1 MMGAKDFLLVGGGVA
16 SARCAAML
24 RKQGADGRITIV
36 GAEAEPPYNRPPLSK
51 GVLLGRED
59 PARIYPYPQDYYERH
74 SIDLVLGATI
84 AGVDAAAKTAKA
96 ADGREFAYE
105 KLLAAT
111 GASPRR
117 LNIPGSD
124 LNNIFYLRTLPESL
138 AIKGMFKPGRRAVIV
153 GAGFIGME
161 LASAFVQ
168 NGLETTML
176 VRESGLFTRLGSARL
191 SKFFE
196 DYYLSQG
203 VKIVY
208 NDSAVRF
215 EGGAQ
220 VERVVT
226 VQGLSLDCDL
236 TAVGIGV
243 APEVGWLQG
252 SGVELSN
259 GVVVDEYLQSGNP
272 DIYAAGDIANF
283 YDPIFKKRRRIE
295 HWDNAIKQG
304 ELAALNMLGQNVAY
318 DTVAY
323 FFSDIFDLSWEWL
336 GDNSDIDATVT
347 RGSLADR
354 SAIIFYLKENRL
366 KAAFLLMQSPK
377 ERLWVER
384 AIVEGLEFGPER
396 QAKLADASYPLDAV
410 ISAQSS

>member
-1 MMGAKDFLLVGGGVA
+1 MMVAEEDFLLVGGGLA

-24 RKQGADGRITIV
+24 RKQGAAGRVTIV

-51 GVLLGRED
+51 GVLLGSED
-59 PARIYPYPQDYYERH
+59 PARIYPFTKDYYERH
-74 SIDLVLGATI
+74 SIDLVLGTTI
-84 AGVDAAAKTAKA
+84 EGVDAAARTAKA
-96 ADGREFAYE
+96 AGGREFAYG

-111 GASPRR
+111 GTSPRR
-117 LNIPGSD
+117 LKIPGSD
-124 LNNIFYLRTLPESL
+124 LNNIFYLRELRESL

-161 LASAFVQ
+161 LASALVQ

-176 VRESGLFTRLGSARL
+176 VREDALFTRLGSEQL

-196 DYYLSQG
+196 DYYLNQG

-208 NDSAVRF
+208 NDSADRF

-220 VERVVT
+220 VQRVVT
-226 VQGLSLDCDL
+226 AGGLSLDCDL
-236 TAVGIGV
+236 VAVGIGV

-283 YDPIFKKRRRIE
+283 YDPIFEKRRRIE

-318 DTVAY
+318 NTVAY

-336 GDNSDIDATVT
+336 GDNSDIDTTVT
-347 RGSLADR
+347 RGSLADQA
-354 SAIIFYLKENRL
+354 AIIFYLKANRL

-377 ERLWVER
+377 ERQWVER
-384 AIVEGLEFGPER
+384 AIVGRLEFGAER
-396 QAKLADASYPLDAV
+396 QAKLSDASYRLEAT
-410 ISAQSS
+410 